1 MGIVR
6 GQWRKPLSNIQK
18 ARFAVF
24 SFFTIAGAAVTFWA
38 VHIPYVENKLDINP
52 ATIGALLLVLGAGA
66 LSAAQLVG
74 PLIDRVGSR
83 TATFTSGVFL
93 SFVLLLPGLAS
104 SEWMLGL
111 FLFFLGVGI
120 GATDVAMN
128 AHAVEV
134 EKAYGRPIFSAF
146 HAMWSLGGLIGATI
160 GGFALANNFDMQT
173 TLSFAAIGTFL
184 VSMLMRTWLLPDS
197 PNQKPPSAHKKQDIE
212 YKKGNIENRKVLGYV
227 LFLGAMAGAAAIA
240 EGTGVDWS
248 ALHHV
253 RILETSNA
261 QASIALVVFTGSMG
275 VTRLFIDKV
284 VAARGRI
291 FVIRYGS
298 LVSAAGT
305 FVVVLSTSSPVALIG
320 WLIAGVGIAGVVPQ
334 LFAYSA
340 EIGEQSH
347 TGRNLAKVVG
357 ITYAGVLAGPALIG
371 FLTEVVPLNVAIG
384 LGVLLG
390 LFTAMGTLLI
400 EKRNLNAKTV

>member
-1 MGIVR
+1 M
-6 GQWRKPLSNIQK
+6 SNIQK

-24 SFFTIAGAAVTFWA
+24 AFFTIAGAAVTFWA

-74 PLIDRVGSR
+74 PMIDRVGSR
-83 TATFTSGVFL
+83 TATFASGIFL

-134 EKAYGRPIFSAF
+134 EKAYDRPIFSAF
-146 HAMWSLGGLIGATI
+146 HAMWSLGGLIGATM

-197 PNQKPPSAHKKQDIE
+197 PNQKLPSADKKQEIE

-248 ALHHV
+248 ALHHA

-284 VAARGRI
+284 VAAKGRI

-305 FVVVLSTSSPVALIG
+305 SVVVLSTSSLAALIG

-371 FLTEVVPLNVAIG
+371 FLTEVVPLNIAIG

>member
-1 MGIVR
+1 
-6 GQWRKPLSNIQK
+6 LSHIQK

-24 SFFTIAGAAVTFWA
+24 AVFTIAGAAVTFWA
-38 VHIPYVENKLDINP
+38 VHIPYVENKLGISP

-66 LSAAQLVG
+66 LTAAQLIG
-74 PLIDRVGSR
+74 PLIDRVGSK
-83 TATFTSGVFL
+83 TATFASGIL
-93 SFVLLLPGLAS
+93 MGLMLLLPGLAS
-104 SEWMLGL
+104 NEWILGVCL
-111 FLFFLGVGI
+111 FLLGVSI

-134 EKAYGRPIFSAF
+134 EKAYNRPIFSAF
-146 HAMWSLGGLIGATI
+146 HAMWSLGGLLGATL
-160 GGFALANNFDMQT
+160 GGLALANNFEMQT
-173 TLSFAAIGTFL
+173 TLSLAAVGTVVISIL
-184 VSMLMRTWLLPDS
+184 IRSWLLPDR
-197 PNQKPPSAHKKQDIE
+197 PNQKLSSAKSHQAKEHKE
-212 YKKGNIENRKVLGYV
+212 GNTENRKVLGYV

-240 EGTGVDWS
+240 EGTGIDWS
-248 ALHHV
+248 ALHHATV
-253 RILETSNA
+253 LGTSNA
-261 QASIALVVFTGSMG
+261 QASIALVVFSGSMG

-284 VAARGRI
+284 VASKGRV

-298 LVSAAGT
+298 LVSAVGT
-305 FVVVLSTSSPVALIG
+305 SLVVFSTSSPVALAG
-320 WLIAGVGIAGVVPQ
+320 WLISGVGIAGVVPQ

-357 ITYAGVLAGPALIG
+357 ITYAGVLAGPAIIG
-371 FLTEVVPLNVAIG
+371 FLTEVVPLNIAIG

-400 EKRNLNAKTV
+400 EKRNTSAKTF

>member
-1 MGIVR
+1 
-6 GQWRKPLSNIQK
+6 
-18 ARFAVF
+18 
-24 SFFTIAGAAVTFWA
+24 
-38 VHIPYVENKLDINP
+38 
-52 ATIGALLLVLGAGA
+52 
-66 LSAAQLVG
+66 
-74 PLIDRVGSR
+74 
-83 TATFTSGVFL
+83 
-93 SFVLLLPGLAS
+93 
-104 SEWMLGL
+104 
-111 FLFFLGVGI
+111 
-120 GATDVAMN
+120 MN

-146 HAMWSLGGLIGATI
+146 HAMWSLGGLIGATL
-160 GGFALANNFDMQT
+160 GGFALASNFEMQA
-173 TLSFAAIGTFL
+173 TLSLAAIGTLL
-184 VSMLMRTWLLPDS
+184 VSILMRTWLLPDS
-197 PNQKPPSAHKKQDIE
+197 PNQKLSGIKSHQAREQRE
-212 YKKGNIENRKVLGYV
+212 SNMENRKVLGYV

-248 ALHHV
+248 ALHHARV
-253 RILETSNA
+253 LETSNA
-261 QASIALVVFTGSMG
+261 QAAIALVVFTGSMG

-298 LVSAAGT
+298 LVSAVGT
-305 FVVVLSTSSPVALIG
+305 SLVVFSTSSPVALAG

-371 FLTEVVPLNVAIG
+371 FLTEIVPLNVALG

-400 EKRNLNAKTV
+400 EKRNLNAKTF

>member
-1 MGIVR
+1 V
-6 GQWRKPLSNIQK
+6 SNIQK

-24 SFFTIAGAAVTFWA
+24 AFFTIAGAAVTFWA

-74 PLIDRVGSR
+74 PMIDRVGSR
-83 TATFTSGVFL
+83 TATFASGIFL

-134 EKAYGRPIFSAF
+134 EKAYDRPIFSAF
-146 HAMWSLGGLIGATI
+146 HAMWSLGGLIGATM

-197 PNQKPPSAHKKQDIE
+197 PNQKLPSADKKQEIE

-248 ALHHV
+248 ALHHA

-284 VAARGRI
+284 VAAKGRI

-305 FVVVLSTSSPVALIG
+305 SVVVLSTSSLAALIG

-371 FLTEVVPLNVAIG
+371 FLTEVVPLNIAIG

>member
-1 MGIVR
+1 M
-6 GQWRKPLSNIQK
+6 SNIQK

-24 SFFTIAGAAVTFWA
+24 AFFTIAGAAVTFWA

-52 ATIGALLLVLGAGA
+52 ATIGVLLLVLGAGA
-66 LSAAQLVG
+66 LAAIQLVG

-83 TATFTSGVFL
+83 TATFASGVFL

-134 EKAYGRPIFSAF
+134 EKAYDRPIFSAF
-146 HAMWSLGGLIGATI
+146 HAMWSLGGLFGATL
-160 GGFALANNFDMQT
+160 GGFALANNLEMQT
-173 TLSFAAIGTFL
+173 TLSLAAIGTFL

-197 PNQKPPSAHKKQDIE
+197 PNQKLPSADKKQENE
-212 YKKGNIENRKVLGYV
+212 YKKRNVENRKVLGYV

-248 ALHHV
+248 ALHHAK
-253 RILETSNA
+253 ILETSNA

-284 VAARGRI
+284 VAAKGRI

-305 FVVVLSTSSPVALIG
+305 SVVVFSTSSPVALIG

-371 FLTEVVPLNVAIG
+371 FLTEVVPLNIAIG

-390 LFTAMGTLLI
+390 LFTAMGTLLV
-400 EKRNLNAKTV
+400 EKRNPNAKTV